1 MQCMAIFSK
10 GKYIFYNI
18 LVNLITSGREKNSFM
33 PQGKFKLKN
42 CFEIQIEVF
51 EFWKKNDHTTRGKW
65 KKSILKFE
73 TNWPYHQRE
82 IKKFEICHEKLK
94 LKKWKF

>member
-10 GKYIFYNI
+10 GKYIFLQYFSKFD
-18 LVNLITSGREKNSFM
+18 NLGPRKNSFM

-51 EFWKKNDHTTRGKW
+51 EF
-65 KKSILKFE
+65 
-73 TNWPYHQRE
+73 
-82 IKKFEICHEKLK
+82 
-94 LKKWKF
+94 